1 MKAINIFKAVAYV
14 LALPTMLL
22 TTACS
27 SDEVQSIEQAPASP
41 LGYARPVTIHVNRNA
56 DDATRTFYDQSLKK
70 LSFSEGDQL
79 FYGGQ
84 NGTSG
89 RYAMLTDYKNGN
101 TFQGTLYTQ
110 NPYDGPITD
119 LFNECSG
126 RNYAELI
133 PAGHL
138 SLDYMR
144 INGEGYQMNVS
155 REFTRAFAPTKK
167 IAVEQFFDEV
177 ATYFNPSVGFELRAT
192 NGVISFTLN
201 GLEPLKTYNFTFRNH
216 NTQNNKNF
224 YVTGTSTSDNAGT
237 ATFAI
242 GTTVS
247 SSNTRYYIIIDDGGK
262 YMDID
267 LGYKDI
273 LANHVVNVI
282 CDATPKEVV
291 NLSEL
296 SAGTYTANHGIILTG
311 TLPAETNIQIAD
323 GASVV
328 LRDAV
333 INTGITCVGDGTI
346 ILEGENTVQGTG
358 AGIQAGPSG
367 KTLTIKGNGQ
377 LTVQGA
383 ANCAAIGTGNGGTC
397 GDISIEGGT
406 VIATGG
412 TDAAA
417 IGTGTGGTCG
427 KIYINGGSV
436 DATGNGF
443 GAAIGTGNNGTSGQI
458 VITKNV
464 TSVIAKKGISATHS
478 IGKGSEYS
486 IIGNVTIGGFTGAI
500 PESPYVYP
508 ETHVET
514 WTYYDVT
521 TFNLAAGKDYHGLTN
536 GSTLRSNGI
545 SDGSV
550 VCGHMMGK
558 FYFIAPYNRKYTNI
572 TIKGTCNSVSGT
584 GWTKT
589 EPGAVWSGTPAQYVH
604 VDCDIDNVTQ
614 IVLTFQ

>member
-1 MKAINIFKAVAYV
+1 MKAINIFKAAAYV
-14 LALPTMLL
+14 LALPAMLL

-27 SDEVQSIEQAPASP
+27 SDEVQNIEQVPESFR
-41 LGYARPVTIHVNRNA
+41 GYVRHVTVNATRG
-56 DDATRTFYDQSLKK
+56 DGDATRAYYNGKNLC
-70 LSFSEGDQL
+70 FSEGDQI
-79 FYGGQ
+79 FFGG
-84 NGTSG
+84 NHGEAG
-89 RYAMLTDYKNGN
+89 HYAMLVDYKSAN
-101 TFQGTLYTQ
+101 TFEGDLYSENDYT
-110 NPYDGPITD
+110 GSLSD
-119 LFNECSG
+119 LLATGCNS
-126 RNYAELI
+126 RNYAVYI
-133 PAGHL
+133 PAGHE
-138 SLDYMR
+138 SFGYMT
-144 INGEGYQMNVS
+144 ITNKNTCYMNVS
-155 REFTRAFAPTKK
+155 HDNHRAFAPTKK
-167 IAVEQFFDEV
+167 IAVEQFFDEF
-177 ATYFNPSVGFELRAT
+177 AGHYDNTKGFQFEAT
-192 NGVISFTLN
+192 NGVICFTLN
-201 GLEPLKTYNFTFRNH
+201 GLEHQKTYNFTFRSKTGN
-216 NTQNNKNF
+216 QIF
-224 YVTGTSTSDNAGT
+224 DISGTSTSDNDGT
-237 ATFAI
+237 VTFAV
-242 GTTVS
+242 GTTT
-247 SSNTRYYIIIDDGGK
+247 SNISTRYSVIIDDGGE

-267 LGYKDI
+267 LGNKAI
-273 LANHVVNVI
+273 QANHIVTVTPISV
-282 CDATPKEVV
+282 TPKVV
-291 NLSEL
+291 VDLSEL

-427 KIYINGGSV
+427 KIYIDGCSV
-436 DATGNGF
+436 DATGTGY
-443 GAAIGTGNNGTSGQI
+443 GAAIGTGNNGICGKI
-458 VITKNV
+458 VIMKEH
-464 TSVIAKKGISATHS
+464 TSIFAKKGISATHS

-486 IIGNVTIGGFTGAI
+486 FIDDVTIGGVTGAI

-550 VCGHMMGK
+550 VCGHMKGK

-572 TIKGTCNSVSGT
+572 TIKGTCKSVSGT

-604 VDCDIDNVTQ
+604 VDCDIENVTQ

>member
-1 MKAINIFKAVAYV
+1 MKAINIFKTVAYV

-22 TTACS
+22 TTACT
-27 SDEVQSIEQAPASP
+27 SDEVQNIEQVPESFR
-41 LGYARPVTIHVNRNA
+41 GYVRHVTVNATRGNG
-56 DDATRTFYDQSLKK
+56 DATRAYYNGKNIC
-70 LSFSEGDQL
+70 FSEGDQI
-79 FYGGQ
+79 FFGGDH
-84 NGTSG
+84 GEAG
-89 RYAMLTDYKNGN
+89 HYAMLVDYKSAN
-101 TFQGTLYTQ
+101 TFEGDLYSENDYT
-110 NPYDGPITD
+110 GSLSD
-119 LFNECSG
+119 LLATGCNS
-126 RNYAELI
+126 RNYAVYI
-133 PAGHL
+133 PAGHE
-138 SLDYMR
+138 SFGYMT
-144 INGEGYQMNVS
+144 ITNKNTCYMNVS
-155 REFTRAFAPTKK
+155 HDNHRAFAPTKK
-167 IAVEQFFDEV
+167 IAVEQFFDEF
-177 ATYFNPSVGFELRAT
+177 AGHYDNTKGFQFEAT
-192 NGVISFTLN
+192 NGVICFTLN
-201 GLEPLKTYNFTFRNH
+201 GLEQEKTYNFTFRSKTGN
-216 NTQNNKNF
+216 QIF
-224 YVTGTSTSDNAGT
+224 DISGTSTSDNAGT
-237 ATFAI
+237 VTFAV
-242 GTTVS
+242 GTTT
-247 SSNTRYYIIIDDGGK
+247 SNISTRYSVIIDDGGK

-267 LGYKDI
+267 LGNKAI
-273 LANHVVNVI
+273 QANHIVTVTPISV
-282 CDATPKEVV
+282 TPKVVV
-291 NLSEL
+291 NLSGL

-311 TLPAETNIQIAD
+311 TLPAETNIQITD

-328 LRDAV
+328 LRDAI

-367 KTLTIKGNGQ
+367 KTLTIKGNGK

-383 ANCAAIGTGNGGTC
+383 ANCAAIGTGNGGIC

-427 KIYINGGSV
+427 KIYIDGSSV
-436 DATGNGF
+436 DATGTGY
-443 GAAIGTGNNGTSGQI
+443 GAAIGTGNNGTCGKI
-458 VITKNV
+458 VIMKEH
-464 TSVIAKKGISATHS
+464 TSIFAKKGISATHS

-486 IIGNVTIGGFTGAI
+486 SIGSVTIGGFTGAI
-500 PESPYVYP
+500 TDSPYVYP

-550 VCGHMMGK
+550 VCGHMSGK

-604 VDCDIDNVTQ
+604 VDCDIENVTQ